1 MAAPAAADSTATAE
15 SSAPVP
21 APQSAAVPS
30 VSIFQ
35 SLAPLTLKLDRGNY
49 TFWKSQVL
57 PALRAHDLE
66 GFVLGTK
73 ECPPQFVDNTE
84 VQLVQT
90 TPKAEDTHLV
100 AVAVEEET
108 AVETGQCVNFAIVL
122 VMSYLNA
129 IIVLTSTLF
138 PLVLV

>member
-21 APQSAAVPS
+21 VPQSATVPS

-73 ECPPQFVDNTE
+73 ECPPQ
-84 VQLVQT
+84 
-90 TPKAEDTHLV
+90 
-100 AVAVEEET
+100 
-108 AVETGQCVNFAIVL
+108 CIR
-122 VMSYLNA
+122 
-129 IIVLTSTLF
+129 
-138 PLVLV
+138 